1 MNSQRIDDLVDV
13 LGDNFSKSEN
23 VFVIR
28 NQLELFRYVNNPEQ
42 WKAKQLANMVKYR
55 TEVLKMAKDE
65 AEKVAR
71 QVRKVYLLAYKE
83 VDADNIEIT
92 KTEVK
97 ATIPK
102 SYAKV
107 IAKAEREAVGSII
120 QMANVALK
128 THTQAVRVVSA
139 LATPDKLYDVIK
151 RQTLKGINKGL
162 KIVYK
167 NGRQMNFKSYMEM
180 NVRTTASQE
189 ITNQQIESGAKLDQV
204 FYMCDSYGDS
214 APDHAPYQGKMYYNA
229 DSVIDERT
237 RRYISDNH
245 LMSMQDAIAMY
256 GLTTRPNCRHKF
268 HLVPSDV
275 AMSESDKMISEK
287 YGFDKG
293 AYKGSNYEKMQQQR
307 YLERGVR
314 KYKEKTNQMEKMYN
328 ETKDDRYLAEVKKM
342 KSKTR
347 EWQGKT
353 KSFVDKNH
361 LKRDY
366 DRESIKAITDDLG
379 ARYDI
384 RKETKRAQ
392 EMQSD

>member
-23 VFVIR
+23 VFVVR
-28 NQLELFRYVNNPEQ
+28 NQLELFRFVNDPEQ
-42 WKAKQLANMVKYR
+42 WKAKQLANMTKYR

-83 VDADNIEIT
+83 IDGDNIEIT

-97 ATIPK
+97 GTIPK

-107 IAKAEREAVGSII
+107 IAKAEREAIGSII

-180 NVRTTASQE
+180 NVRTTANQE
-189 ITNQQIESGAKLDQV
+189 ITNQQIESGAKLNQV
-204 FYMCDSYGDS
+204 FYM
-214 APDHAPYQGKMYYNA
+214 
-229 DSVIDERT
+229 R
-237 RRYISDNH
+237 
-245 LMSMQDAIAMY
+245 
-256 GLTTRPNCRHKF
+256 
-268 HLVPSDV
+268 
-275 AMSESDKMISEK
+275 
-287 YGFDKG
+287 
-293 AYKGSNYEKMQQQR
+293 
-307 YLERGVR
+307 
-314 KYKEKTNQMEKMYN
+314 
-328 ETKDDRYLAEVKKM
+328 
-342 KSKTR
+342 
-347 EWQGKT
+347 
-353 KSFVDKNH
+353 
-361 LKRDY
+361 
-366 DRESIKAITDDLG
+366 
-379 ARYDI
+379 
-384 RKETKRAQ
+384 
-392 EMQSD
+392 